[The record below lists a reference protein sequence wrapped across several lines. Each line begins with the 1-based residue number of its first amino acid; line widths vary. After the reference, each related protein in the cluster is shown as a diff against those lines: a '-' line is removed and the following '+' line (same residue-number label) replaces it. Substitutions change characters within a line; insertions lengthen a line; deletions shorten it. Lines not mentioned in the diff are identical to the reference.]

1 MLSRITGIERPTMKI
16 DILFALPGPRHSIQG
31 DKLLVVAA
39 ATEHEDPNYLK
50 GVVADVAETALEAG
64 AYRAVHKVTLEL
76 DDSLVLALLQGEAVP
91 TAGMTPKARV
101 HGSMLN

>member
-1 MLSRITGIERPTMKI
+1 MKI
-16 DILFALPGPRHSIQG
+16 DILFALPGPQHSIQG

-50 GVVADVAETALEAG
+50 GVIADVAETAVEAG
-64 AYRAVHKVTLEL
+64 AYRAIHKVTLEL
-76 DDSLVLALLQGEAVP
+76 DDSLVLALLQREAVR
-91 TAGMTPKARV
+91 TAGMTPRARV

>member
-1 MLSRITGIERPTMKI
+1 MKI
-16 DILFALPGPRHSIQG
+16 DILFALPGPQHSIRG

-50 GVVADVAETALEAG
+50 GVIADVAETALEAG

-76 DDSLVLALLQGEAVP
+76 DDSLVLALLQGEAVRTGGNDAP
-91 TAGMTPKARV
+91 GESPRFDAELGSAAGEKRP
-101 HGSMLN
+101 

>member
-1 MLSRITGIERPTMKI
+1 MNRIERFTMKI
-16 DILFALPGPRHSIQG
+16 DILFALPGPRHSIRG
-31 DKLLVVAA
+31 DKLIVVAA

-50 GVVADVAETALEAG
+50 GVVADVAEAAVEAG

-76 DDSLVLALLQGEAVP
+76 DDSLVLALLQGAAVP
-91 TAGMTPKARV
+91 IPGMTPQARV

>member
-1 MLSRITGIERPTMKI
+1 MLPRTTGIERFTMKI
-16 DILFALPGPRHSIQG
+16 DILFALPGPRHSIRG

-50 GVVADVAETALEAG
+50 GVIADVAETAVEAG

-76 DDSLVLALLQGEAVP
+76 DDSLVLALLQGAAVP
-91 TAGMTPKARV
+91 VPGMAPQARV

>member
-91 TAGMTPKARV
+91 TAGMTPQARV